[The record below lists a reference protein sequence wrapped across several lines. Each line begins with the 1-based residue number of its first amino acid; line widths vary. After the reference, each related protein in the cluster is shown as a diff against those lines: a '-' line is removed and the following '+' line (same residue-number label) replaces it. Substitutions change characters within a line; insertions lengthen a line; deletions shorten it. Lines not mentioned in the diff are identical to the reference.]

1 MTVIFIVY
9 IIIGALVYGFTDTT
23 EVAGKLSRPLLGPS
37 FGAAREF
44 VFLGVVALWPL
55 WLVYLFFRSET

>member
-1 MTVIFIVY
+1 MTVIFIAY
-9 IIIGALVYGFTDTT
+9 IVIGALVYGFTDTT

-37 FGAAREF
+37 FGAAREA

-55 WLVYLFFRSET
+55 WLAYLFSRSKG